1 MSNKREW
8 LIQMREAKGLTRTD
22 IIKKIGITQQA
33 YNYIENNNRNPSV
46 ELAQKIA
53 DVLDFDWTMFY
64 PRKKKRGKM

>member
-1 MSNKREW
+1 
-8 LIQMREAKGLTRTD
+8 MREAKGLTRTD